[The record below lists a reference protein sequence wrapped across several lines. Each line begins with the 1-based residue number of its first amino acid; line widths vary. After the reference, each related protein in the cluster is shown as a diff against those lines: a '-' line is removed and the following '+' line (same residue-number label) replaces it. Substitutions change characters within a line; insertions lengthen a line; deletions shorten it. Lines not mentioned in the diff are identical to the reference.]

1 MDLKLAGKRAL
12 VTGASS
18 GIGVEIARVLA
29 REGAA
34 VVVHGRDYE
43 RTEQTVAA
51 IKAEGGRAVA
61 AIGDLVTD
69 AAADAVAAVANEALG
84 GVDILVNNA
93 GGGNDT
99 AMLQWHEVTPEDF
112 IASYNVNVLAGLRL
126 IQRLA
131 PGMVERGWGRIVQIS
146 STVARQPIGTVY
158 DYAAAKNAL
167 ENLSLNLSNQLA
179 PKGVTVNTII
189 SGMIMTGPA
198 RQWIGQLA
206 EANGW
211 PNDEAEMQAAYIR
224 EFNPQLVQRL
234 GRTEEIANAVAF
246 LASPLSDYTTG
257 ATLRVDGGQVR
268 GL

>member
-1 MDLKLAGKRAL
+1 
-12 VTGASS
+12 
-18 GIGVEIARVLA
+18 VLA

-34 VVVHGRDYE
+34 VVVHGRD
-43 RTEQTVAA
+43 RARAEQTVAA
-51 IKAEGGRAVA
+51 IKAEGGKAVV
-61 AIGDLVTD
+61 AIGDLGTD
-69 AAADAVAAVANEALG
+69 AAADKVAAVANEALG
-84 GVDILVNNA
+84 GIDVLVNNA

-99 AMLQWHEVTPEDF
+99 GMLQWHEVTPEDF

-131 PGMVERGWGRIVQIS
+131 PAMAARGWGRIVNIS
-146 STVARQPIGTVY
+146 STVARQPIGTVF

-179 PKGVTVNTII
+179 PQGVTVNTII
-189 SGMIMTGPA
+189 CGMVMTGPA

-211 PNDEAEMQAAYIR
+211 PADDTEMQAAYIR
-224 EFNPQLVQRL
+224 EFNPQLVKRL